1 MTDFIDFTRL
11 ERPGSPNTFLL
22 LPQGFPSTAKPDAA
36 SPEFPVGASRLFDA
50 LMQSVREA
58 GVDGTLQADLPSRRL
73 RYVAVTKLLRFK
85 DDVDAAV
92 IDTGPETSALAIY
105 SRSRIGYSDLGANR
119 KRVEGLLKAV
129 QADIRT

>member
-11 ERPGSPNTFLL
+11 ERPGSPNTYLL
-22 LPQGFPSTAKPDAA
+22 LPDGFSSTAQPDAV
-36 SPEFPVGASRLFDA
+36 SPDFPVSASRLFEA

-58 GVDGTLQADLPSRRL
+58 GAEGTLQADLPSRRL

-85 DDVDAAV
+85 DDVDGAV
-92 IDTGPETSALAIY
+92 IETGPETSAIAIY